1 MYPGWPASF
10 PQAVGALGFR
20 LPTVTSAHCPH
31 ALAVISVT
39 MMYAGMFSGGV
50 LILFLMLMTFSGKKQ
65 PRNNS
70 IYVLR
75 EK

>member
-20 LPTVTSAHCPH
+20 LPTVIFAHGPH

-39 MMYAGMFSGGV
+39 MMYAAMFSGGV
-50 LILFLMLMTFSGKKQ
+50 LILFLMLMTFWQKAT
-65 PRNNS
+65 
-70 IYVLR
+70 
-75 EK
+75 